1 MKKVLYIVTLVL
13 SVLKTEAQSSVF
25 TVVDSLL
32 LKGNYQKALVLL
44 DNTQPKTFA
53 VLEKVA
59 SIYQSIGNEN
69 KALKYLN
76 KALELENSETAK
88 VKLAQLYLA
97 MGLTSK
103 AVETYEILIKND
115 TSNLLVANS
124 LGKLYLAQN
133 QPKRAEKL
141 FRFLQSKDP
150 ENPNFPYQI
159 GESLEKQNKFNEMG
173 QSYLNAYKLDTLHL
187 KSIFE
192 LAKFFKALRFQDST
206 TLFINKGLQIDSNNI
221 NFNQLK
227 ANDLY
232 FAKDFKN
239 TLTYLKKLDSLN
251 YISVSTYEMA
261 GMCYYNLQ
269 EFDLAETYFKK
280 AIRLDPSD
288 YTIYYRLAT
297 LYYDKKDYKMSKF
310 FLFQSIGAAKPDLDR
325 QYFLIGII
333 YKEENNLKEAID
345 SFEKSYQ
352 NNYSNYKAL
361 FELATTSDVYYE
373 DKKIALKRFQQ
384 YISRFKRNDEKMT
397 IYAENRIEEIKKHYF
412 LKGEIVD

>member
-1 MKKVLYIVTLVL
+1 MKKIIIILLLVL
-13 SVLKTEAQSSVF
+13 VPLKTEAQSSVF
-25 TVVDSLL
+25 AVVDSLL

-44 DNTQPKTFA
+44 ENSEPKTFA
-53 VLEKVA
+53 IFEKTA
-59 SIYQSIGNEN
+59 SIYQSVGNEN
-69 KALKYLN
+69 KALSYLN
-76 KALELENSETAK
+76 KALKLENSETAK

-97 MGLTSK
+97 IGLTSK
-103 AVETYEILIKND
+103 AMGIYENLLVKD

-124 LGKLYLAQN
+124 LGKLYVSQN

-141 FRFLQSKDP
+141 FRFLQRKDTL
-150 ENPNFPYQI
+150 NPNYPYQI
-159 GESLEKQNKFNEMG
+159 GECLDKQNKFNEMG

-192 LAKFFKALRFQDST
+192 LAKFFKTLRFQDST
-206 TLFINKGLQIDSNNI
+206 TLFINKGLQIDANNI

-251 YISVSTYEMA
+251 YVSVSTYEMA

-280 AIRLDPSD
+280 AIRLDPND

-297 LYYDKKDYKMSKF
+297 LYYDKKDYEKAEHYLTF
-310 FLFQSIGAAKPDLDR
+310 SIFTAKPDIDR
-325 QYFLIGII
+325 QYLLMGII
-333 YKEENNLKEAID
+333 HKQKNNLKEAID
-345 SFEKSYQ
+345 DFEEAYK
-352 NNYSNYKAL
+352 NNYKNYKAL
-361 FELATTSDVYYE
+361 FELATTSDLYYE
-373 DKKIALKRFQQ
+373 DKKMALKRFQQ
-384 YISRFKRNDEKMT
+384 FVAKFKRNDEIMT
-397 IYAENRIEEIKKHYF
+397 TYAEGRIKEIKKQYF
-412 LKGEIVD
+412 LEGEIVD

>member
-1 MKKVLYIVTLVL
+1 
-13 SVLKTEAQSSVF
+13 
-25 TVVDSLL
+25 
-32 LKGNYQKALVLL
+32 
-44 DNTQPKTFA
+44 
-53 VLEKVA
+53 
-59 SIYQSIGNEN
+59 
-69 KALKYLN
+69 
-76 KALELENSETAK
+76 
-88 VKLAQLYLA
+88 
-97 MGLTSK
+97 
-103 AVETYEILIKND
+103 
-115 TSNLLVANS
+115 LLVANS
-124 LGKLYLAQN
+124 LGKLYLSQN

-239 TLTYLKKLDSLN
+239 TLTYIKKLDSLN

-384 YISRFKRNDEKMT
+384 YISKFKRNDEKMT

>member
-1 MKKVLYIVTLVL
+1 MKKIVITLLLVI
-13 SVLKTEAQSSVF
+13 VALKTEAQSSVF
-25 TVVDSLL
+25 SVVDSLL
-32 LKGNYQKALVLL
+32 LKGNYQKALILL
-44 DNTQPKTFA
+44 ENTQPQTFA
-53 VLEKVA
+53 VLEKTA
-59 SIYQSIGNEN
+59 NIYQTVGNEN

-76 KALELENSETAK
+76 KALEIENSEAAK

-124 LGKLYLAQN
+124 LGKLYLSQN
-133 QPKRAEKL
+133 QSKRAEKL
-141 FRFLQSKDP
+141 FRFLQNKDP
-150 ENPNFPYQI
+150 ENPNYPYQI
-159 GESLEKQNKFNEMG
+159 GECLDKQNKFHEMG

-192 LAKFFKALRFQDST
+192 LAKFFKTLRFQDST

-232 FAKDFKN
+232 FSKDFKN

-251 YISVSTYEMA
+251 YVSVSTYEMT

-269 EFDLAETYFKK
+269 DFDLAEKYFKK

-288 YTIYYRLAT
+288 YNIYYRLAS
-297 LYYDKKDYKMSKF
+297 LYYDKKDYKLAKF
-310 FLFQSIGAAKPDLDR
+310 YLIQSIGTAKPDIDR
-325 QYFLIGII
+325 QYFLMGIML
-333 YKEENNLKEAID
+333 KEEQNLKEAIEN
-345 SFEKSYQ
+345 FEKSYQ
-352 NNYSNYKAL
+352 NNYKNYKAL
-361 FELATTSDVYYE
+361 FELAVTSDTYYE
-373 DKKIALKRFQQ
+373 DKKIALNRFQQ
-384 YISRFKRNDEKMT
+384 YVTKFKGNDEKMT
-397 IYAENRIEEIKKHYF
+397 IYADGRIQEIKKQYF
-412 LKGEIVD
+412 LEGEIVD

>member
-103 AVETYEILIKND
+103 AVETYEVLIKND

-124 LGKLYLAQN
+124 LGKLYLSQN

-239 TLTYLKKLDSLN
+239 TLTYIKKLDSLN

-269 EFDLAETYFKK
+269 EFDLAESYFKK
-280 AIRLDPSD
+280 AISLDPSD

>member
-103 AVETYEILIKND
+103 AVETYEVLIKND

-124 LGKLYLAQN
+124 LGKLYLSQN

-280 AIRLDPSD
+280 AISLDPSD

-384 YISRFKRNDEKMT
+384 YISKFKRNDEKMT

>member
-1 MKKVLYIVTLVL
+1 
-13 SVLKTEAQSSVF
+13 
-25 TVVDSLL
+25 
-32 LKGNYQKALVLL
+32 
-44 DNTQPKTFA
+44 
-53 VLEKVA
+53 
-59 SIYQSIGNEN
+59 
-69 KALKYLN
+69 
-76 KALELENSETAK
+76 
-88 VKLAQLYLA
+88 
-97 MGLTSK
+97 
-103 AVETYEILIKND
+103 
-115 TSNLLVANS
+115 
-124 LGKLYLAQN
+124 
-133 QPKRAEKL
+133 
-141 FRFLQSKDP
+141 
-150 ENPNFPYQI
+150 
-159 GESLEKQNKFNEMG
+159 
-173 QSYLNAYKLDTLHL
+173 
-187 KSIFE
+187 
-192 LAKFFKALRFQDST
+192 
-206 TLFINKGLQIDSNNI
+206 
-221 NFNQLK
+221 
-227 ANDLY
+227 
-232 FAKDFKN
+232 
-239 TLTYLKKLDSLN
+239 
-251 YISVSTYEMA
+251 MA

-384 YISRFKRNDEKMT
+384 YISKFKRNDEKMT

>member
-103 AVETYEILIKND
+103 AVETYEVLIKND

-124 LGKLYLAQN
+124 LGKLYLSQN

-206 TLFINKGLQIDSNNI
+206 KLFINKGLQIDSNNI

-239 TLTYLKKLDSLN
+239 TLTYIKKLDSLN

-269 EFDLAETYFKK
+269 EFDLAESYFKK
-280 AIRLDPSD
+280 AISLDPSD

-397 IYAENRIEEIKKHYF
+397 IYAENRIEEIKKLYF